1 MRIATDL
8 AHKSGGGCVAASSFL
23 VWQVYDFAFFVTTFE
38 DVHVSNSIV
47 ADSGIGMFMQG
58 HKVISWKSFN
68 LSIVSY
74 ELIFVF

>member
-1 MRIATDL
+1 MRIATDQ
-8 AHKSGGGCVAASSFL
+8 AHKSSGGCVAVGSFL

-68 LSIVSY
+68 LSIVY
-74 ELIFVF
+74 YRLIFVL

>member
-1 MRIATDL
+1 ML
-8 AHKSGGGCVAASSFL
+8 KKKPWLKGFL

-58 HKVISWKSFN
+58 HKVISWKYVN
-68 LSIVSY
+68 LSIVF
-74 ELIFVF
+74 IN